1 MAPDQALERIR
12 REIILT
18 GRDTR
23 YRIEAYAFVLNG
35 LEFFLTKIGEKRHV
49 SGQEFARALVDFAVK
64 QFGPLAHRVLA
75 DWGVHA
81 TSDFGYIVYNLI
93 DISMMSKQ
101 EGDSLEDFFDVVDI
115 KEYCE
120 AQDPFVIDGQYIRSI
135 RGA

>member
-12 REIILT
+12 QEIILS

-35 LEFFLTKIGEKRHV
+35 LEFYLTKIGEKRHV
-49 SGQEFARALVDFAVK
+49 SGQEFARGLVDFAVK
-64 QFGPLAHRVLA
+64 QFGPLAHKVLA
-75 DWGVHA
+75 GWGIQS
-81 TSDFGYIVYNLI
+81 TNDLGYVVYNLI
-93 DISMMSKQ
+93 DINMMSKQ
-101 EGDSLEDFFDVVDI
+101 EGDSLEDFFDVLDI
-115 KEYCE
+115 KKYCE